1 VAAAAQAELDAGG
14 ADAPQPP
21 DARAVRLVLAYD
33 GSAFHGWQR
42 QPGRRTVQGAVEDT
56 LRKLLRHPLA
66 VRGASR
72 TDAGVH
78 ALGQVASFR
87 TNSPIPDESLFRAL
101 RMRLPDDVT
110 LMHAAPVAR
119 DFDATR
125 DARGKLYRYRLFCGP
140 RAPAGGQ
147 AHLHAWHFFA
157 RFDPQRLIAAA
168 ERLQGTH
175 DFAGFASV
183 GSPRDNT
190 IRTVQRVAVRRRY
203 DEIWI
208 DVEGDGF
215 LYKQVRNMVGTM
227 CEIARGHW
235 PPERVDEILASRNR
249 ALAGPPAPAHGL
261 CLHWV
266 RYPPE
271 ALRPDGA

>member
-1 VAAAAQAELDAGG
+1 MEPAAQCEQTEQEQQARSAV
-14 ADAPQPP
+14 
-21 DARAVRLVLAYD
+21 ARAVRLVLAYD
-33 GSAFHGWQR
+33 GTDFHGWQR
-42 QPGRRTVQGAVEDT
+42 QPERRTVQGVVEDT

-87 TNSPIPDESLFRAL
+87 TTSPIPIENLIRAV
-101 RMRLPDDVT
+101 RMRLPEDVT
-110 LMHAAPVAR
+110 LMHGGQVAA
-119 DFDATR
+119 DFDVTR

-140 RAPAGGQ
+140 RSPVGGR
-147 AHLHAWHFFA
+147 AHRQAWHFFA
-157 RFDPQRLIAAA
+157 RFDPDRLVAAA
-168 ERLQGTH
+168 ERMQGTH

-190 IRTVQRVAVRRRY
+190 IRTVERVAVRRRL

-227 CEIARGHW
+227 CEIARGLW
-235 PPERVDEILASRNR
+235 PVERIDEILASRDR
-249 ALAGPPAPAHGL
+249 RLAGPPAPAHGL
-261 CLHWV
+261 CLQWV
-266 RYPPE
+266 RYRPE